1 MRKEWAQ
8 YRRALG
14 LARAYYPKAF
24 TYFVIASAL
33 LLALALLNA
42 TVPVLL
48 REATNRLAAGDAT
61 RIILITAA
69 AYALCWTGAQ
79 VLEWIKNIISAA
91 VLVRCD
97 AAIYRAFFDHL
108 LKVPQAELRRLDQG
122 VLVADAQRSKGAFSS
137 LTSTLFWIVLPT
149 LIELLFVFAV
159 LATFIN
165 VAFAAFFLAAI
176 VALVGLSVLLS
187 RKAKGIHQRIME
199 SNNQVMSHFTER
211 MRLVEE
217 IKLNNAQPLER
228 QRFGHKVG
236 GFIDSVTVGNLRIGL
251 LMLLQVTLVGALLLA
266 STLYVVNEVAQG
278 TYTVGDFVMINGYVM
293 QLTMRLA
300 LLASVLIEL
309 RNHLVLLDR
318 GFHYLDME
326 AEPQGHTIPDT
337 DAEVLFE
344 LEGVTYRAEGRTI
357 LDKVDLQ
364 IHQGHT
370 YAITGP
376 SGAGKTTLLRLL
388 VGLIQP
394 EEGTVRAFGR
404 DTKTLDR
411 TALLDA
417 VSVVTQHPLLI
428 AGSVADNVRYGARKN
443 LSDDELD
450 SLLAQLGLDVHAS
463 GIPTMDRHV
472 GFDAAAVS
480 GGEKQ
485 RIAIAR
491 ALARGTPTILLDEPT
506 SALDVASE
514 ERTIDVLKARAKTLV
529 LITHRPSVVAKADYV
544 IHLDGGGTVR
554 MRSSKPGESPIKE
567 TRGR

>member
-1 MRKEWAQ
+1 MRTEWARYQ
-8 YRRALG
+8 RALA
-14 LARAYYPKAF
+14 LTRAYYPKAF
-24 TYFVIASAL
+24 RYFAIASAL

-61 RIILITAA
+61 SIILITAA

-79 VLEWIKNIISAA
+79 VLEWTKNILSAA

-97 AAIYRAFFDHL
+97 AAFYRAFFDHL
-108 LKVPQAELRRLDQG
+108 LKVPQVELCRLDQG
-122 VLVADAQRSKGAFSS
+122 VLVADAQRSKGAFSA

-159 LATFIN
+159 LATLIN
-165 VAFAAFFLAAI
+165 VAFAAFFIAAI
-176 VALVGLSVLLS
+176 VGLVGLSVLLS
-187 RKAKGIHQRIME
+187 RKAKGIHQSIME

-228 QRFGHKVG
+228 QRFGNKVG

-266 STLYVVNEVAQG
+266 STLYVVSEVAQG

-318 GFHYLDME
+318 GFHYLDLE
-326 AEPQGHTIPDT
+326 TEPQGHAIPDIST
-337 DAEVLFE
+337 DVLFE
-344 LEGVTYRAEGRTI
+344 LEGVIYRAEGRTI

-364 IHQGHT
+364 IRQGRT

-428 AGSVADNVRYGARKN
+428 AGSVADNVRYGTRQN
-443 LSDDELD
+443 LTDDQLND
-450 SLLAQLGLDVHAS
+450 ILTPLGLTHATAAAT
-463 GIPTMDRHV
+463 INRHV

-514 ERTIDVLKARAKTLV
+514 ERTIDVLKARATTLV
-529 LITHRPSVVAKADYV
+529 LITHRPSVITKADYV
-544 IHLDGGGTVR
+544 IHLNGDGSVR
-554 MRSSKPGESPIKE
+554 MSCVN
-567 TRGR
+567 

>member
-1 MRKEWAQ
+1 MRADWKR

-14 LARAYYPKAF
+14 LVRHHYPKAI
-24 TYFVIASAL
+24 TYFGGATLI

-48 REATNRLAAGDAT
+48 REATNRLSGGEAMAV
-61 RIILITAA
+61 ILGTAA

-79 VLEWIKNIISAA
+79 VLEWTKNIISAA

-97 AAIYRAFFDHL
+97 AAFYRAFFDHL
-108 LKVPQAELRRLDQG
+108 LKVPYTEFRKLDQG
-122 VLVADAQRSKGAFSS
+122 VLVVDAQRSKGAFSA

-149 LIELLFVFAV
+149 LVELLFVFIV
-159 LATFIN
+159 LANLIN
-165 VAFAAFFLAAI
+165 LVFAACFI
-176 VALVGLSVLLS
+176 VGIIALVGLSVRLS
-187 RKAKGIHQRIME
+187 RKTRGIHQRIME
-199 SNNQVMSHFTER
+199 SNNEVMSHFVER

-217 IKLNNAQPLER
+217 IKLNNAQPQEQ
-228 QRFGHKVG
+228 QRFGGKVG
-236 GFIDSVTVGNLRIGL
+236 GFIDSVTLGNLRIGL
-251 LMLLQVTLVGALLLA
+251 LMLLQVALVGALLLA
-266 STLYVVNEVAQG
+266 STLYVVGQVASG
-278 TYTVGDFVMINGYVM
+278 TYTVGDFVMINGYVI
-293 QLTMRLA
+293 QLTFQLA

-309 RNHLVLLDR
+309 RNHFVLLDR

-326 AEPQGHTIPDT
+326 PEPQGQQLPDT
-337 DAEVLFE
+337 DQALLFE
-344 LEGVTYRAEGRTI
+344 LEGVSYQAEGRVI
-357 LDKVDLQ
+357 LHDVDLQ
-364 IHQGHT
+364 IRQGHT

-388 VGLIQP
+388 VGLIHP
-394 EEGTVRAFGR
+394 EQGTVRAFG
-404 DTKTLDR
+404 TEAKNLDR

-428 AGSVADNVRYGARKN
+428 AGSVADNVRYGASEQLTDAQLNAILK
-443 LSDDELD
+443 
-450 SLLAQLGLDVHAS
+450 QLGLDTHAA
-463 GIPTMDRHV
+463 GTPLANKHV

-514 ERTIDVLKARAKTLV
+514 ERTIDLLKARSRTLV
-529 LITHRPSVVAKADYV
+529 LITHRPSVIAKADYI
-544 IHLDGGGTVR
+544 IHVAGDGSVR
-554 MRSSKPGESPIKE
+554 VSPQA
-567 TRGR
+567 

>member
-1 MRKEWAQ
+1 MTQALQQ
-8 YRRALG
+8 YRRALN
-14 LARAYYPKAF
+14 LARTYYPKAF
-24 TYFVIASAL
+24 TYFAAASAL

-61 RIILITAA
+61 SIILITAA

-79 VLEWIKNIISAA
+79 VLEWTKNIISAA

-97 AAIYRAFFDHL
+97 AAFYRAFFDHL

-122 VLVADAQRSKGAFSS
+122 VLVADAQRSKGAFSA

-159 LATFIN
+159 VATLIN
-165 VAFAAFFLAAI
+165 VAFAAFFIAAI

-228 QRFGHKVG
+228 QRFGNKVG

-266 STLYVVNEVAQG
+266 STLYVVSEVAQG

-326 AEPQGHTIPDT
+326 AEPQGHVIPDT
-337 DAEVLFE
+337 DADVLFE

-357 LDKVDLQ
+357 LDKVELQ
-364 IHQGHT
+364 IRQGHT

-394 EEGTVRAFGR
+394 EAGTVRAFG
-404 DTKTLDR
+404 TYTGELDR

-443 LSDDELD
+443 LSDDELG
-450 SLLAQLGLDVHAS
+450 SLLGQLGLDAHAS
-463 GIPTMDRHV
+463 DTPTMDRHV
-472 GFDAAAVS
+472 GYDAAAVS

-506 SALDVASE
+506 SALDAASE

-554 MRSSKPGESPIKE
+554 MSSSEPGESPIKE
-567 TRGR
+567 TRGQ

>member
-1 MRKEWAQ
+1 MTQALQQ
-8 YRRALG
+8 YRRALT
-14 LARAYYPKAF
+14 LARSYYPKAF
-24 TYFVIASAL
+24 TYFAIASAI

-42 TVPVLL
+42 AVPVLL
-48 REATNRLAAGDAT
+48 REATNRLAAGDAMS
-61 RIILITAA
+61 IILVTAA

-79 VLEWIKNIISAA
+79 VLEWTKNILSAA

-97 AAIYRAFFDHL
+97 AAFYRAFFDHL
-108 LKVPQAELRRLDQG
+108 LKVPQAELRKLDQG
-122 VLVADAQRSKGAFSS
+122 VLVADAQRSKGAFSA

-149 LIELLFVFAV
+149 LVELLFVFAV
-159 LATFIN
+159 LATLIS
-165 VAFAAFFLAAI
+165 VAFAAFFIMAI
-176 VALVGLSVLLS
+176 VGLVGLSVLLS

-228 QRFGHKVG
+228 QRFGSKAG

-266 STLYVVNEVAQG
+266 STLYIVSEVAKG

-318 GFHYLDME
+318 GFHYLDLE
-326 AEPQGHTIPDT
+326 TEPRGHTIPNT

-357 LDKVDLQ
+357 LDSVDLQ

-394 EEGTVRAFGR
+394 EAGTVRAFGM
-404 DTKTLDR
+404 DTITLDR

-428 AGSVADNVRYGARKN
+428 AGSVADNVRYGAKGN
-443 LSDDELD
+443 LSDDQLN
-450 SLLAQLGLDVHAS
+450 SLLGQLGLDAHAS
-463 GIPTMDRHV
+463 DTPTTDRHV

-506 SALDVASE
+506 SALDVESE
-514 ERTIDVLKARAKTLV
+514 ERTIDVLKANARTLV
-529 LITHRPSVVAKADYV
+529 MITHRPSVIAKADYV
-544 IHLDGGGTVR
+544 IHLRGDGTVR
-554 MRSSKPGESPIKE
+554 MSARPN
-567 TRGR
+567 

>member
-24 TYFVIASAL
+24 AYFAIASVL

-48 REATNRLAAGDAT
+48 REATNRLAAGDAMS
-61 RIILITAA
+61 IILITAA

-79 VLEWIKNIISAA
+79 VLEWTKNIISAA

-97 AAIYRAFFDHL
+97 AAFYRAFFDHL

-122 VLVADAQRSKGAFSS
+122 VLVADAQRSKGAFSA

-159 LATFIN
+159 LATLIN
-165 VAFAAFFLAAI
+165 VAFAAFFIAAI
-176 VALVGLSVLLS
+176 VGLVGLSVLLS
-187 RKAKGIHQRIME
+187 RKAKGIHQRIMD

-217 IKLNNAQPLER
+217 IKLNNAQPQER
-228 QRFGHKVG
+228 HRFGGKVG

-251 LMLLQVTLVGALLLA
+251 LMLLQVTLVGVLLLA
-266 STLYVVNEVAQG
+266 STLYVVGEVAAG
-278 TYTVGDFVMINGYVM
+278 TYTVGDFIMINGYVIQM
-293 QLTMRLA
+293 TFQLA

-309 RNHLVLLDR
+309 RNHFVLLDR
-318 GFHYLDME
+318 GFRYLDME
-326 AEPQGHTIPDT
+326 AEPQGHVIPDT
-337 DAEVLFE
+337 DADVLFE

-357 LDKVDLQ
+357 LDKVELQ
-364 IHQGHT
+364 IRQGHT

-394 EEGTVRAFGR
+394 EAGTVRAFGR

-417 VSVVTQHPLLI
+417 VSVVTQYPLLI

-450 SLLAQLGLDVHAS
+450 SLLGQLGLDAHAS
-463 GIPTMDRHV
+463 DTPTIDRHV
-472 GFDAAAVS
+472 GFDAASVS

-514 ERTIDVLKARAKTLV
+514 ERTLDVLKVRVRTLV
-529 LITHRPSVVAKADYV
+529 LITHRPSVIARADYV
-544 IHLDGGGTVR
+544 IQLDGDGTVR
-554 MRSSKPGESPIKE
+554 MSSPPN
-567 TRGR
+567 

>member
-1 MRKEWAQ
+1 MRQEWRQ
-8 YRRALG
+8 YRRAIALTQI
-14 LARAYYPKAF
+14 YYPKAIS
-24 TYFVIASAL
+24 YFGGATLI

-48 REATNRLAAGDAT
+48 REATNRLAAGDAMS
-61 RIILITAA
+61 IILITAA

-79 VLEWIKNIISAA
+79 VLEWTKNIISAA

-97 AAIYRAFFDHL
+97 AAFYRAFFDHL
-108 LKVPQAELRRLDQG
+108 LKVPQAELRKLDQG
-122 VLVADAQRSKGAFSS
+122 VLVADAQRSKGAFSA

-149 LIELLFVFAV
+149 LIELLFVFTV
-159 LATFIN
+159 LATLIN
-165 VAFAAFFLAAI
+165 VAFAGFFIAAI

-228 QRFGHKVG
+228 QRFGNKVG

-266 STLYVVNEVAQG
+266 STLYVVSEVAQG

-309 RNHLVLLDR
+309 RNHLVLLNR

-326 AEPQGHTIPDT
+326 AEPQGHLIPDT
-337 DAEVLFE
+337 DADVLFE

-357 LDKVDLQ
+357 LDKVELQ
-364 IHQGHT
+364 IRQGHT

-394 EEGTVRAFGR
+394 EAGTVRAFGT
-404 DTKTLDR
+404 DTKTLDH
-411 TALLDA
+411 TTLLDA

-428 AGSVADNVRYGARKN
+428 AGSVAENVRYGAREN
-443 LSDDELD
+443 LTDDQLND
-450 SLLAQLGLDVHAS
+450 ILTPLGLTHATDAAT
-463 GIPTMDRHV
+463 INRHV

-514 ERTIDVLKARAKTLV
+514 ERTIDVLKARATTLV
-529 LITHRPSVVAKADYV
+529 LITHRPSVITKADYV
-544 IHLDGGGTVR
+544 IHLNGDGSVR
-554 MRSSKPGESPIKE
+554 MSCVN
-567 TRGR
+567 